1 MAFLKDLKGLLPQ
14 LGNPKFLHHLLE
26 PVLLWG
32 ILFGVIAWM
41 LSLWFIKDR
50 KAQLCSLILIALSA
64 FTVLPVMHY
73 RKKAAPITASS
84 TAMLNA
90 QNERRKDTQW
100 VYYALGS
107 LAVLGIFMTGEGKG
121 PAGTLIAVTLTVGG
135 IATVIF
141 SLWLHEK
148 EAAVFHPDSRRQA
161 RQLAD
166 DPPDKTPPAP
176 RRAGG

>member
-32 ILFGVIAWM
+32 ILFGVAAWM

-73 RKKAAPITASS
+73 RKKAAPITVSS
-84 TAMLNA
+84 KAMLDA

-107 LAVLGIFMTGEGKG
+107 LAVLGIFMTGEDKG
-121 PAGTLIAVTLTVGG
+121 PTGTLIG
-135 IATVIF
+135 IAITAGGVATIIF

-148 EAAVFHPDSRRQA
+148 EAAVFHPDSRRQV
-161 RQLAD
+161 RQISD
-166 DPPDKTPPAP
+166 SGPEKSVPAAKRQP
-176 RRAGG
+176 G